1 VVVSVRRIHFRPPG
15 VKTGSKIGPLGPFRG
30 TLGIHW
36 VIGSIVVG
44 LLILFAV
51 TWNLFRL
58 GKPEAPFRSVGRLE
72 SYPPGTAREV
82 RPGGVFV
89 ARTRQGLFHAVAE
102 PVNCPLR
109 VTDQGYLD
117 CLELAYR
124 WDGQSQSKGDPLARV
139 PLQVYRGQVYI
150 DPTGG

>member
-1 VVVSVRRIHFRPPG
+1 MSVRRIHFRPPG
-15 VKTGSKIGPLGPFRG
+15 VKTGSRVGPLGPFRG

-36 VIGSIVVG
+36 VIWSIVVG

-58 GKPEAPFRSVGRLE
+58 GKPEEPFRSVGRLE
-72 SYPPGTAREV
+72 SYPPGSAREV

-89 ARTRQGLFHAVAE
+89 GRTQQGLVHVVAE
-102 PVNCPLR
+102 PVNCPLE
-109 VTDQGYLD
+109 VTDRGYVD

-124 WDGQSQSKGDPLARV
+124 WDGQPYSKGEPLNRLPV
-139 PLQVYRGQVYI
+139 QVYRDEVFI
-150 DPTGG
+150 DPTDTG